1 MATDAAAGAQDAL
14 PQNATSQDAKPG
26 GTMPKRAFAIIFC
39 SSVATAIGNTGLI
52 SVLPL
57 IGRSL
62 SIPDEMVVA
71 IFSLSAIL
79 WACSSPFWAKASDR
93 YGRKPMMMVG
103 LSGFMV
109 SMTVCGAV
117 VTAGLRHMAAP
128 MVIFGLL
135 LLGRALFGLFGAA
148 SNPANQAYVAD
159 HTPREART
167 QAMASLAGAFGLG
180 TVFGPFLAPYFVY
193 PGVGIAGPLF
203 TFAAIAAVMLVV
215 VWRFLPESAQ
225 RGAPV
230 EESLAE
236 QAEAVVEK
244 SLPLWRDPRVLPFAL
259 FGFVVA
265 TCQTAQQQTLGFLV
279 IDKLGV
285 SPMSAKDSIA
295 IAMAF
300 GAVAGLLAQWGLIRM
315 FQMTPRQLLRWG
327 VACAAG
333 GNLLVA
339 LQPDYR
345 TVVAG
350 YALASLGFGFA
361 RPGFTAGSSLAV
373 GWKDQARVAGA
384 IAAVNGINAV
394 FAPAFMAIYRA
405 NHSAPF
411 VLNMVLM
418 LGMLVYAFT
427 NRALRNADPA
437 PASRADA
444 TMSTIERSDEG
455 GA

>member
-1 MATDAAAGAQDAL
+1 MAADTAPSTL
-14 PQNATSQDAKPG
+14 PKQ
-26 GTMPKRAFAIIFC
+26 AFAIIFC

-62 SIPDEMVVA
+62 AIPDEMVVA

-117 VTAGLRHMAAP
+117 VSAGLRHMAAP

-193 PGVGIAGPLF
+193 PVIGIAGPLF
-203 TFAAIAAVMLVV
+203 TFAAIAAVMLIV
-215 VWRFLPESAQ
+215 VWRFLPESRRNAASATEDAAD
-225 RGAPV
+225 GAGAGAAP
-230 EESLAE
+230 
-236 QAEAVVEK
+236 EK
-244 SLPLWRDPRVLPFAL
+244 VLPIWRDRRILPFAI

-285 SPMSAKDSIA
+285 SPLAAKDSIA
-295 IAMAF
+295 MAMAF

-315 FQMTPRQLLRWG
+315 FRMTPRQLLRWG
-327 VACAAG
+327 VGCAAA

-418 LGMLVYAFT
+418 LGMLVYAFANST
-427 NRALRNADPA
+427 LRNADPA
-437 PASRADA
+437 PATRADTTLA
-444 TMSTIERSDEG
+444 TLERSDEG